1 MQIVKMLTEKQ
12 VLPLVIRL
20 SIVRWNTLKREIALK
35 MTTIYVRKLT
45 ERLAINNIPCIW
57 M

>member
-1 MQIVKMLTEKQ
+1 MQIVKMLSEKQ

-35 MTTIYVRKLT
+35 MATIYVRKLT